1 MLWRSGGSGGG
12 VGWSTGEKRTRDFD
26 HVLFWV
32 IYCAGEQQLVTERP
46 PRFRDNLC
54 AETERIPGS
63 SDRRSSSGGSRDGGG
78 GSGRGGSSS
87 SGDSKLELLGE
98 RAATSR

>member
-1 MLWRSGGSGGG
+1 MLWRSGGSGGW

-32 IYCAGEQQLVTERP
+32 IYCAGEQQLVTVRP

-63 SDRRSSSGGSRDGGG
+63 SDVAAA
-78 GSGRGGSSS
+78 
-87 SGDSKLELLGE
+87 EAAE
-98 RAATSR
+98 TVAAAAAEEAAAAAATASWNC